1 MPQRERVDRMSLRA
15 KTTRAATWQFAA
27 RLSDR
32 GLRFVASVVLA
43 RMLAPSDFGALA
55 AVMAVAGM
63 VEALTYVGVDQAIA
77 QSTRSGDPRF
87 LGAALRITAV
97 RGFLLSLGIF
107 LAAPLIDWYFERDDL
122 TTLVRIVAASS
133 LFAGLAN
140 PWVHSE
146 RKELRLAPLSIS
158 LLAAGLVQIF
168 VSILGARMGFGAL
181 ALAIGTLASSI
192 ASTITG
198 WLLVPRRIS
207 LAYDVEASLEL
218 RAFAARAAGIP
229 FLIALFVQ
237 MPAFVIGRAADLAT
251 LGVFT
256 LAQRLTSLPSEIA
269 LPVFGTVLAPAY
281 AHIREDRERL
291 RRVWLLAV
299 SGVALLVMPAVAA
312 VAVLDGRVPT
322 VVYGSE
328 YAGPTGLVALLA
340 IASWFS
346 VIASSCGALFW
357 GVGRPDLDRVAM
369 LIRLAAMIAVGVP
382 ATARWGAVGFSAA
395 FAVAHGV
402 CAVASLLFALR
413 MVGAT
418 TGDVIRTLLPSIG
431 CGALVA
437 MVSLLALR
445 IAEGRGWTGPTP
457 VVIVLAFAAWT
468 MIVFAFRMRRA
479 SRG

>member
-1 MPQRERVDRMSLRA
+1 MSLRA

-32 GLRFVASVVLA
+32 GLRFLASVVLA

-77 QSTRSGDPRF
+77 QSTRSSDPRF

-122 TTLVRIVAASS
+122 TALVRIVAATS
-133 LFAGLAN
+133 LFAGLTN

-158 LLAAGLVQIF
+158 LFASGLVQIS
-168 VSILGARMGFGAL
+168 VSILGAMMGFGAL
-181 ALAIGTLASSI
+181 SLAIGTLASAI
-192 ASTITG
+192 AATATG
-198 WLLVPRRIS
+198 WLLVPRRID
-207 LAYDVEASLEL
+207 LASDAEASLEL

-299 SGVALLVMPAVAA
+299 SGVAILVAPAVAA

-328 YAGPTGLVALLA
+328 YAGPIGLVALLA

-357 GVGRPDLDRVAM
+357 GVGRPDLDRIAM
-369 LIRLAAMIAVGVP
+369 LIRLAAMIAV
-382 ATARWGAVGFSAA
+382 
-395 FAVAHGV
+395 
-402 CAVASLLFALR
+402 
-413 MVGAT
+413 
-418 TGDVIRTLLPSIG
+418 
-431 CGALVA
+431 
-437 MVSLLALR
+437 
-445 IAEGRGWTGPTP
+445 
-457 VVIVLAFAAWT
+457 
-468 MIVFAFRMRRA
+468 
-479 SRG
+479 

>member
-1 MPQRERVDRMSLRA
+1 MSLRA
-15 KTTRAATWQFAA
+15 KTTRAASWQFAA

-32 GLRFVASVVLA
+32 GLRFLASVVLA
-43 RMLAPSDFGALA
+43 RMLAPGDFGALA

-77 QSTRSGDPRF
+77 QSTRSSDPRF

-122 TTLVRIVAASS
+122 TALVRIVAATS
-133 LFAGLAN
+133 LFAGLTN

-158 LLAAGLVQIF
+158 LFASGLVQIS
-168 VSILGARMGFGAL
+168 VSILGAMMGFGAL
-181 ALAIGTLASSI
+181 SLAIGTLASAI
-192 ASTITG
+192 AATATG
-198 WLLVPRRIS
+198 WLLVPRRID
-207 LAYDVEASLEL
+207 LASDAEASLEL

-229 FLIALFVQ
+229 FLIALFLQ
-237 MPAFVIGRAADLAT
+237 MPAFVIGRAADLTT

-256 LAQRLTSLPSEIA
+256 LAQRLTSLPGEIA

-281 AHIREDRERL
+281 AQIREDRERL

-299 SGVALLVMPAVAA
+299 SGVALLVAPAVAA
-312 VAVLDGRVPT
+312 VAVLDGRVPA
-322 VVYGSE
+322 VVYGAA

-340 IASWFS
+340 FASWFS

-357 GVGRPDLDRVAM
+357 GIGRPDLDRVAM
-369 LIRLAAMIAVGVP
+369 LVRLAAMIAAGVP
-382 ATARWGAVGFSAA
+382 ATAQWGATGFAGA
-395 FAVAHGV
+395 FAFAHLV
-402 CAVASLLFALR
+402 SAVVSVV
-413 MVGAT
+413 MVGRVLGVSSGA
-418 TGDVIRTLLPSIG
+418 VVRALMPSLG
-431 CGALVA
+431 CGALIALVSALA
-437 MVSLLALR
+437 MR
-445 IAEGRGWTGPTP
+445 IAEGRGWTGAAP

-468 MIVFAFRMRRA
+468 MGVFAFRMRRVT
-479 SRG
+479 RG

>member
-158 LLAAGLVQIF
+158 LLAAGLVQF
-168 VSILGARMGFGAL
+168 FDGSVLR
-181 ALAIGTLASSI
+181 T
-192 ASTITG
+192 T
-198 WLLVPRRIS
+198 WRPRS
-207 LAYDVEASLEL
+207 NSA
-218 RAFAARAAGIP
+218 
-229 FLIALFVQ
+229 
-237 MPAFVIGRAADLAT
+237 
-251 LGVFT
+251 
-256 LAQRLTSLPSEIA
+256 PS
-269 LPVFGTVLAPAY
+269 P
-281 AHIREDRERL
+281 R
-291 RRVWLLAV
+291 
-299 SGVALLVMPAVAA
+299 ALLEF
-312 VAVLDGRVPT
+312 R
-322 VVYGSE
+322 
-328 YAGPTGLVALLA
+328 
-340 IASWFS
+340 FS
-346 VIASSCGALFW
+346 SRCLCRC
-357 GVGRPDLDRVAM
+357 RPL
-369 LIRLAAMIAVGVP
+369 
-382 ATARWGAVGFSAA
+382 
-395 FAVAHGV
+395 
-402 CAVASLLFALR
+402 
-413 MVGAT
+413 
-418 TGDVIRTLLPSIG
+418 
-431 CGALVA
+431 
-437 MVSLLALR
+437 
-445 IAEGRGWTGPTP
+445 
-457 VVIVLAFAAWT
+457 
-468 MIVFAFRMRRA
+468 
-479 SRG
+479 